1 MTIEIN
7 RFLALTMALATG
19 AMAATGCVVTDDD
32 PADTDDVTEE
42 GGAGNEGG
50 NAGSDGGD
58 VVAGATSGGASNAGA
73 PVVAGAPTE
82 GGAAA
87 VTGGASSAGAPT
99 EGGAAVVTGG
109 ASSAGAPTE
118 GGAAVVTG
126 GASSAG
132 APTEGGAAVVVGGAA
147 NGGAAVV
154 AGGAANGGAAGAG
167 GGDECLG
174 DASVELDCYTTMPM
188 TNCAD
193 SDPDYSGY
201 YPNPVLEACYGVGSF
216 LGEIQAAIFDC
227 LLTIEDDACS
237 DEAVA
242 AITACEQE
250 AIGQACENPLAV
262 TACAD
267 GYTDE
272 WDQAHAAILTS
283 CDDGTLDE
291 ATCVATL
298 NPRIDY
304 GYVADCMDPNDPSG
318 ELYDASFTGDCAA
331 RLVSC
336 RGY

>member
-32 PADTDDVTEE
+32 PADTNNVTDE

-50 NAGSDGGD
+50 NAGTDGGE
-58 VVAGATSGGASNAGA
+58 VVAGAASGGASS
-73 PVVAGAPTE
+73 AGAPTEGGAAAATGGASSAGAPTEGGAAAATGGASSAGAPTEGGAAAVTGGASSAGAPIE

-99 EGGAAVVTGG
+99 EGGAAVV
-109 ASSAGAPTE
+109 
-118 GGAAVVTG
+118 
-126 GASSAG
+126 
-132 APTEGGAAVVVGGAA
+132 
-147 NGGAAVV
+147 

-167 GGDECLG
+167 GADECLG
-174 DASVELDCYTTMPM
+174 DASVELDCYSTMPM
-188 TNCAD
+188 TNCAE
-193 SDPDYSGY
+193 SDPNYSGY
-201 YPNPVLEACYGVGSF
+201 YPNPVLEACYGVGS
-216 LGEIQAAIFDC
+216 LRGGIQAAIFDC
-227 LLTIEDDACS
+227 LLTIEDDPCS
-237 DEAVA
+237 DEAA
-242 AITACEQE
+242 EAIAACED
-250 AIGQACENPLAV
+250 AALDRACENPLAV
-262 TACAD
+262 TACVD

-272 WDQAHAAILTS
+272 WDQAHAAILSS

-298 NPRIDY
+298 NPLLDY
-304 GYVADCMDPNDPSG
+304 GYVADCMDPNDPSE
-318 ELYDASFTGDCAA
+318 ELYDPSFTGDCAA

>member
-1 MTIEIN
+1 MKIETN

-32 PADTDDVTEE
+32 PADTENVTDD
-42 GGAGNEGG
+42 GGAGNVGGSAGEEG
-50 NAGSDGGD
+50 
-58 VVAGATSGGASNAGA
+58 VEPVAGAASGGASNAGA
-73 PVVAGAPTE
+73 APVAGAAIEGGAAVVTEGAATEGGAAVSTGGAVIE

-87 VTGGASSAGAPT
+87 VAGGTT
-99 EGGAAVVTGG
+99 EGGAAVVGG
-109 ASSAGAPTE
+109 AT
-118 GGAAVVTG
+118 
-126 GASSAG
+126 
-132 APTEGGAAVVVGGAA
+132 TEGGAAVVVGGAA

-174 DASVELDCYTTMPM
+174 DASVELDCYSTMPM
-188 TNCAD
+188 TSCAET
-193 SDPDYSGY
+193 DPSYEGY
-201 YPNPVLEACYGVGSF
+201 YPNPVLEACYSVGSL

-227 LLTIEDDACS
+227 LLTIEGDPCS
-237 DEAVA
+237 TEAAA
-242 AITACEQE
+242 AIAACEQE
-250 AIGQACENPLAV
+250 DIGQACENPLAV

-283 CDDGTLDE
+283 CDDGTLDQ
-291 ATCVATL
+291 ASCVAAL
-298 NPRIDY
+298 NPRVDY
-304 GYVADCMDPNDPSG
+304 GYVADCMDPNDPS
-318 ELYDASFTGDCAA
+318 EEIYDPSFTGDCAA